1 MKRLLLS
8 SILLTF
14 SLILSA
20 QNKDEKA
27 ILDILDRQ
35 TKSWNEGNLD
45 AFMNGYW
52 QNDSLVFIGK
62 SGLSYGYGK
71 ALSNYQKTY
80 SDTAQMGKLNFNILQ
95 LKRLSHEYYYVIGKW
110 YLKRSVGDISGH
122 YTLLFRNINGRWTI
136 IADHSS

>member
-14 SLILSA
+14 SLIMSA

-62 SGLSYGYGK
+62 SGLSYGYAN

-110 YLKRSVGDISGH
+110 YLKRSVGDISGQ
-122 YTLLFRNINGRWTI
+122 YTLLFRKINGRWTI